1 MSRPG
6 FLTLN
11 SRFLGVLV
19 SVVILIVAVAGTGF
33 GAEEWEYYLVSKG
46 DTLYSLAKA
55 SGTSV
60 EGLMALNNL
69 NSNDIRVG
77 DLLKLPIQTGSGANA
92 VLTGVENPKFN
103 LSVAAV
109 SVGISL
115 SSLPEKRLTEQP
127 AVKFQNQEKPVEK
140 IPERPVQKPIL
151 TLTTEE
157 KALLAK
163 LVMAEARGEPFEGKV
178 AVAAVVLNRT
188 KHPSFPS
195 TVREVIMEPGQFLSV
210 ENGMIKIAAD
220 EGARMA
226 VEKALWG
233 EDPSGGALF
242 FYNPRKSKALAW
254 WQTRTIT
261 AVIGDHNF
269 AI

>member
-1 MSRPG
+1 M
-6 FLTLN
+6 
-11 SRFLGVLV
+11 
-19 SVVILIVAVAGTGF
+19 
-33 GAEEWEYYLVSKG
+33 
-46 DTLYSLAKA
+46 
-55 SGTSV
+55 
-60 EGLMALNNL
+60 
-69 NSNDIRVG
+69 
-77 DLLKLPIQTGSGANA
+77 
-92 VLTGVENPKFN
+92 
-103 LSVAAV
+103 AAV

-115 SSLPEKRLTEQP
+115 SNLPEKRLTEQP
-127 AVKFQNQEKPVEK
+127 AVKFSIEKPLEK

-157 KALLAK
+157 KDLLAR

-178 AVAAVVLNRT
+178 AVVAVVLNRI
-188 KHPSFPS
+188 KHPSFPN

-210 ENGMIKIAAD
+210 ENGMIKMTAD
-220 EGARMA
+220 EGARLA
-226 VEKALWG
+226 VEKALLG

-242 FYNPRKSKALAW
+242 FYNPRKSTALAW